1 MDDRCPI
8 DVKYEFHGMGAEV
21 CPYPCQNKTE
31 YGYCKT
37 TGCINPKFDRTRT
50 FTSYDP
56 IEIARQYAPK
66 FDKPVVD
73 MVEVVRCR
81 DCKWYREGKYLA
93 PMKFCF
99 RLKGIDGEEIGYNFA
114 SDDFCSYGERKNEVE
129 E

>member
-1 MDDRCPI
+1 MT
-8 DVKYEFHGMGAEV
+8 EV

-31 YGYCKT
+31 YGWCKT

-50 FTSYDP
+50 FTWYDP

-73 MVEVVRCR
+73 MVEVVRCK
-81 DCKWYREGKYLA
+81 DCKYCLIHDKILFCEYMGSIGEWRYRTETDY
-93 PMKFCF
+93 
-99 RLKGIDGEEIGYNFA
+99 
-114 SDDFCSYGERKNEVE
+114 CSRGERKDEVE

>member
-1 MDDRCPI
+1 MT
-8 DVKYEFHGMGAEV
+8 

-73 MVEVVRCR
+73 MVAVVRCK
-81 DCKWYREGKYLA
+81 DCRYYCPNLIDEVTGLPMCGAWAAPQKPEGY
-93 PMKFCF
+93 C
-99 RLKGIDGEEIGYNFA
+99 N
-114 SDDFCSYGERKNEVE
+114 YGAIKDEVE
-129 E
+129 ECQQTQK